1 MAFPLLQTKLYIPLP
16 RPQVV
21 ARPAITTKLQLGVAL
36 PLTLV
41 AAPAGFGKTTLVS
54 EWITRSNQPVAWLSL
69 DDEDNDPARFFLYL
83 VAALRSVHPHIG
95 ETTLASL
102 QMGQFPVITALLTP
116 LLNELHQLTVP
127 MVLVLDDYHLIT
139 ATPIHEAL
147 TFLVQHLPPT
157 LRLII
162 TTRLD
167 PPLPL
172 ARWRVRGQL
181 AEIRADDLRFD
192 ATEAATFFNQVMGLH
207 LKPADIDLL
216 ETRTEGWIAGLQ
228 LAALSMQGRT
238 DIAGFIQ
245 SFSGS
250 HRHVFTYLI
259 EEVLNRRPAGTLDF
273 LLQTAILERFNA
285 DLCNAVTGLSDSQAL
300 LEKLEQANL
309 FLIPLDD
316 ERKWYRYHHLFAE
329 VLREHLQQANPRSIP
344 TLYQSAAAWFET
356 QALWPEAIHHAL
368 AAADFTRTA
377 HLIERVGI
385 ALFSQPNIQH
395 SLQRWLS
402 ALPAP
407 FIRARPR
414 LCLMYAWICFAHANN
429 TTALQWVTH
438 AEATLFDHSME
449 LPDATRADE
458 IAAEALAMRT
468 VLAGYNVNIAPTE
481 VLGYG
486 RQAQAMLSENQ
497 YSFRGMTASGMGMAY
512 LKLGNVMEA
521 EKAMAEANRMSR
533 AAGNF
538 YMQVAFAASQVLMQR
553 ARGSWRRA
561 LETCHE
567 NLAWLSQ
574 HGAAVYP
581 TLGSLYLTLADLLRE
596 QNELDRA
603 RHYAE
608 TAIAHSDQELS
619 PTVSIFSR
627 LALMRVK
634 QAQGDWP
641 QVWLLMDEVV
651 SLTQQHPNMLH
662 STILP
667 AITAQFRL
675 AENVVAVE
683 TLWAK
688 LQNTAWEEGPLLA
701 AYRFVDF
708 VYLYEHSRLARAQ
721 VAIAWARQT
730 NDKRLLQETLAYLQ
744 RQAQMATESH
754 LGWYWLKVQL
764 LQALAQQTLGQI
776 EEACATLGAGLA
788 RAEAEGYVRI
798 FVDEGE
804 PMRLLLTV
812 WAQRALDDLRFT
824 TDDRRLMRYT
834 DKVLA
839 AFAQPVAGQNAVEIL
854 SQGETVAQ
862 TTINR
867 QPFTAVQGKPSSA
880 NLVETLSER
889 EREIL
894 QLVANGLSNS
904 QLADKLIVTVGTIK
918 KHLNN
923 IYGKLGV
930 ASRTQAIAR
939 GRELGLLAD

>member
-1 MAFPLLQTKLYIPLP
+1 MPLPLLQTKLYIPP
-16 RPQVV
+16 RRPQWVE
-21 ARPAITTKLQLGVAL
+21 RPAVTAKLQMGVAC
-36 PLTLV
+36 PITLV

-54 EWITRSNQPVAWLSL
+54 EWITQHNQPVAWLSL
-69 DDEDNDPARFFLYL
+69 DDEDNDLGRFFLYL
-83 VAALRSVHPHIG
+83 VAALRSLHPHIG
-95 ETTLASL
+95 ETTLVSL
-102 QMGQFPVITALLTP
+102 QMGQLPAATALLTP
-116 LLNELHQLTVP
+116 LLNELNQLTIP
-127 MVLVLDDYHLIT
+127 IVLVLDDYHLIT
-139 ATPIHEAL
+139 AAPIHEAL
-147 TFLVQHLPPT
+147 TFLIQHLPPT
-157 LRLII
+157 LRLIM

-192 ATEAATFFNQVMGLH
+192 ITEAATFFNQVMGLH
-207 LKPADIDLL
+207 LTPADIALL

-228 LAALSMQGRT
+228 LAALSMQGRS

-250 HRHVFTYLI
+250 HRHVFSYLI
-259 EEVLNRRPAGTLDF
+259 EEVLNQRPAGTLDF

-285 DLCNAVTGLSDSQAL
+285 DLCNAVTGLHDSQAL
-300 LEKLEQANL
+300 LEKIEQANL

-329 VLREHLQQANPRSIP
+329 VLHDHLQQANPRLIP
-344 TLYQSAAAWFET
+344 TLHQSAAAWFET
-356 QALWPEAIHHAL
+356 QELWPEAIHHAL
-368 AAADFTRTA
+368 AATDYATA
-377 HLIERVGI
+377 ARLIEHVGI
-385 ALFSQPNIQH
+385 ALFSQPTIQH

-402 ALPAP
+402 ALPAS

-414 LCLMYAWICFAHANN
+414 LCLMYAWIRFAHADS

-438 AEATLFDHSME
+438 AEVTLLDQRME
-449 LPDATRADE
+449 LPAATSTEE

-486 RQAQAMLSENQ
+486 RQALPVLRENQ
-497 YSFRGMTASGMGMAY
+497 YSFRGMVASGMGMAY
-512 LKLGNVMEA
+512 LKQGNVVEA

-538 YMQVAFAASQVLMQR
+538 YMQVAFATSQVNMQR
-553 ARGSWRRA
+553 ARGAWRHA

-567 NLAWLSQ
+567 NLDWLRH

-581 TLGSLYLTLADLLRE
+581 TLGGLYLTLADLLRE

-603 RHYAE
+603 HHYAE
-608 TAIAHSDQELS
+608 TAIAHSDQELNPS
-619 PTVSIFSR
+619 VSIFSR

-641 QVWLLMDEVV
+641 QVWLLMDDVA
-651 SLTQQHPNMLH
+651 SLIKQHPNMIN
-662 STILP
+662 STTLP
-667 AITAQFRL
+667 AITAQFQL
-675 AENVVAVE
+675 AEGLVALE
-683 TLWAK
+683 TLWARM
-688 LQNTAWEEGPLLA
+688 QPAAWEEGRFLS
-701 AYRFVDF
+701 AYRFIDF

-721 VAIAWARQT
+721 VTIAWARRT

-744 RQAQMATESH
+744 RQEQIATESH
-754 LGWYWLKVQL
+754 LGWYLLKVQL
-764 LQALAQQTLGQI
+764 LQALSYHALGQLD
-776 EEACATLGAGLA
+776 EACVILSAGLA
-788 RAEAEGYVRI
+788 RAEAEGYIRI

-804 PMRLLLTV
+804 PMRLLLTA
-812 WAQRALDDLRFT
+812 WAQHVASEVRFT
-824 TDDRRLMRYT
+824 AANRPLMRYT
-834 DKVLA
+834 DKLLA
-839 AFAQPVAGQNAVEIL
+839 TFAQPDVGQTAVEPP
-854 SQGETVAQ
+854 SQGEIVAQ
-862 TTINR
+862 TPINH
-867 QPFTAVQGKPSSA
+867 QSFAAVQDRRAGA
-880 NLVETLSER
+880 NLVEPLSAR
-889 EREIL
+889 ELEIL
-894 QLVANGLSNS
+894 HLVVDGLSNS

-939 GRELGLLAD
+939 GRELGLLTD